1 MVDDWKRAFVEVVLT
16 LVVVLQG
23 LSGHYADTVSF
34 SAGLVVCTA
43 DTVSAT
49 FGLAAGDS
57 TEVIYNCSGTVQSLA
72 IYDFLCP
79 FSY

>member
-1 MVDDWKRAFVEVVLT
+1 MF
-16 LVVVLQG
+16 VVLQV

-43 DTVSAT
+43 DTVSGFTGHA
-49 FGLAAGDS
+49 AVPAGDS
-57 TEVIYNCSGTVQSLA
+57 TEVIYNCRGTVQSLA

>member
-1 MVDDWKRAFVEVVLT
+1 MVDVWKRAFVEVVLT
-16 LVVVLQG
+16 LVVVLQV

-49 FGLAAGDS
+49 FGLAAVPAGLTADLY
-57 TEVIYNCSGTVQSLA
+57 I
-72 IYDFLCP
+72 
-79 FSY
+79 